1 MHGFSTPLVF
11 IHSPA
16 REVSHY
22 MQVIAA
28 CGSHAFLSVQ
38 HKLINSLTCTSKR
51 RLPLRGASNNMQ
63 ASRIHWHSS
72 KKRLPLRGASNNTQ
86 ASRIHWHSS
95 KKRLQLRGTSNNLQ
109 VSRIP
114 LTFEQETS
122 SITWCKQQHACLKNS
137 IDIRTRDFS

>member
-28 CGSHAFLSVQ
+28 CGLHAFLSVQ

-51 RLPLRGASNNMQ
+51 RLPYVVQAKTRKP
-63 ASRIHWHSS
+63 ASRIH
-72 KKRLPLRGASNNTQ
+72 
-86 ASRIHWHSS
+86 
-95 KKRLQLRGTSNNLQ
+95 
-109 VSRIP
+109 
-114 LTFEQETS
+114 
-122 SITWCKQQHACLKNS
+122 
-137 IDIRTRDFS
+137 